1 MAHDMITAVRIREAL
16 AGRKI
21 VEQWMMG
28 ALCFMVD
35 GHMCCCTKDNTI
47 MVRVGAEAHAAML
60 NEPHVRPFEMRG
72 RCVAGFVRVAAEG
85 YATEVA
91 LAKWIARGLDFI
103 ATLPA
108 NPATQKRGEARCV
121 QPTARSAAS
130 CRACR

>member
-60 NEPHVRPFEMRG
+60 NEPNVRPFEMRG

-85 YATEVA
+85 YATDAA
-91 LAKWIARGLDFI
+91 LKKWIGRGLEFI
-103 ATLPA
+103 ATLPPKKA
-108 NPATQKRGEARCV
+108 ARRR
-121 QPTARSAAS
+121 AKAA
-130 CRACR
+130 